1 MKRLLEFL
9 WSGCWHEWETESICK
24 ILDSSKGVTLED
36 VATGKFLPIGRKYVL
51 RCKKCGELKTFL
63 DY

>member
-9 WSGCWHEWETESICK
+9 WSGCWHEWETESMCK
-24 ILDSSKGVTLED
+24 IFDSGSKGIDIVSGT
-36 VATGKFLPIGRKYVL
+36 TLPIGRKYVL